1 MHTERPL
8 TFLLLLVGVPTLAM
22 VATGGVS
29 LGVDPFGLYRVMPA
43 REGFNAQKPRQKGH
57 ERMVRAADLARL
69 APDALI
75 LGTSRAQV
83 GLDPEAPA
91 WAGVAT
97 RPANAAFSDGSPYEA
112 LRYLQHAD
120 ALSPVKTVVFGA
132 DYLSFVG
139 TTRFTSDFT
148 ESRLSVSKLAEPQP
162 FFRLDD
168 VPSALLSL
176 DTLRISRRTVLEQ
189 QNPSYFFDTGRRRP
203 TTMEARI
210 EEQGGA
216 RGAFMWSER
225 DYADSYVCAQPA
237 RLETHL
243 ADFDALVAWCRER
256 QIRLI
261 VLFSP
266 SHVRSLALLEEA
278 GLWPELERFKRAL
291 AERSTSGPST
301 PLGTGFELWEFGGAD
316 PRTTAEEV
324 PPAGDTTSRSR
335 WYWESSHYK
344 KELGDVTL
352 ARVFDKPVDEALAGW
367 GEQVTL
373 LTFPAV
379 LSRVSGELASW
390 KNTHPLDVAELQ
402 QGLAA
407 ARAEPHCDEAAP

>member
-8 TFLLLLVGVPTLAM
+8 TFLLLLVGLPTLAM

-29 LGVDPFGLYRVMPA
+29 LGVDPFGLYRGVPA
-43 REGFNAQKPRQKGH
+43 REGFNAHKPRQKGH
-57 ERMVRAADLARL
+57 ERMVRAADLVRL

-120 ALSPVKTVVFGA
+120 AVSKVKTVVFGA

-139 TTRFTSDFT
+139 TTRFASDFT
-148 ESRLSVSKLAEPQP
+148 ESRLSISKGAEPQP

-189 QNPSYFFDTGRRRP
+189 QHPSYFFDTGRRRP

-210 EEQGGA
+210 DEQGGA

-243 ADFDALVAWCRER
+243 ADFDALVAWCKER
-256 QIRLI
+256 KIRLV

-266 SHVRSLALLEEA
+266 SHVRSLVLLEEA

-291 AERSTSGPST
+291 AERSG
-301 PLGTGFELWEFGGAD
+301 GFELWEFGGAD

-324 PPAGDTTSRSR
+324 PPPGDTTSRSR

-352 ARVFDKPVDEALAGW
+352 ARVFGKPVDEALAGW
-367 GEQVTL
+367 GEQVTGSTFSTVQARVTSEL
-373 LTFPAV
+373 LA
-379 LSRVSGELASW
+379 W
-390 KNTHPLDVAELQ
+390 KGTHPADVAELKAS
-402 QGLAA
+402 LTA
-407 ARAEPHCDEAAP
+407 ARAEPHCEAAP

>member
-1 MHTERPL
+1 
-8 TFLLLLVGVPTLAM
+8 M

-29 LGVDPFGLYRVMPA
+29 LGVDPFGLYRVVPA

-112 LRYLQHAD
+112 LRYLQHAN

-148 ESRLSVSKLAEPQP
+148 ESRLSVTKRAEPQP
-162 FFRLDD
+162 LFRLDD

-189 QNPSYFFDTGRRRP
+189 DHPSYFFDTGRRRP

-210 EEQGGA
+210 DEQGGA

-225 DYADSYVCAQPA
+225 DYANSYVCAQPA

-243 ADFDALVAWCRER
+243 ADFDALVAFCRDRE
-256 QIRLI
+256 IRLI

-291 AERSTSGPST
+291 AWRSA
-301 PLGTGFELWEFGGAD
+301 GFELWEFGGAD

-324 PPAGDTTSRSR
+324 PPPGDVTSRTR

-352 ARVFDKPVDEALAGW
+352 ARVFWKPVDETLAGW
-367 GEQVTL
+367 GEQVVL
-373 LTFPAV
+373 PAFPAV
-379 LSRVSGELASW
+379 LTRISSELAGW
-390 KNTHPLDVAELQ
+390 KSAHPADVAELQ
-402 QGLAA
+402 QALGS
-407 ARAEPHCDEAAP
+407 ARAAPRCDEEVP